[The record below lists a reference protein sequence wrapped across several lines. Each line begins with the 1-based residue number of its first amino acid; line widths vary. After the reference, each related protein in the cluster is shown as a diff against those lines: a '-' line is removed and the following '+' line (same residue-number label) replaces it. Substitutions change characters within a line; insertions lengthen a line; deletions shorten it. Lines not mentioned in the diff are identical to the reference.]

1 MVLDAKTP
9 ASAYKP
15 TPRRDLVAV
24 DSDDDGGDIDEA
36 TADASHV
43 KGPLRRHL
51 ETVERST
58 PGCAGGAWWGHAQDV
73 MVDSDEDDI
82 VGGGMGRAADDAAAS
97 EVRHKDS

>member
-58 PGCAGGAWWGHAQDV
+58 PGAGGAWWGHAQDV